1 VRSGGLVAPAV
12 AGLSEDAGEFAN
24 LGDDDDDEEG
34 RWSEGKAAL
43 RIEINER
50 KSWEVPLESWE
61 SQKAVEWKAV
71 CE

>member
-24 LGDDDDDEEG
+24 LGDDDDDE
-34 RWSEGKAAL
+34 EGKAAL